1 MILICSLAIFGAVS
15 AAYNRD
21 AHTELLSNRRLAA
34 GRMVQLATD
43 SDKACQKSVEQ
54 FVQTASRSIYTHDV
68 SAQASLESVTRSF
81 DVLALYPDYPE
92 SGVNHQCRVL
102 SGYKGCSQEVL
113 TKHMSGYH
121 VFRCPP
127 GQANKM
133 MLLNA
138 HGLPLG
144 DEDDSDRSFAACL
157 TNHEVDEIMKAAA
170 VYAEGVK
177 RKGKAKMADVDEEP
191 AAEIV
196 GRDFGYRCTDLVI
209 RSEPQ
214 PGRGGWP
221 LVPEVQPK
229 SICYVYQF

>member
-1 MILICSLAIFGAVS
+1 MLLIVAGCLLALRTVS
-15 AAYNRD
+15 SAYNRD
-21 AHTELLSNRRLAA
+21 AHTKLLSNRRLSA

-54 FVQTASRSIYTHDV
+54 FVQTASREICTHDV
-68 SAQASLESVTRSF
+68 SAQTSIESVTRSF

-102 SGYKGCSQEVL
+102 SDYKGCSQDVL

-127 GQANKM
+127 GQASKM

-138 HGLPLG
+138 HGLPLT
-144 DEDDSDRSFAACL
+144 DADDSDRSFAACL
-157 TNHEVDEIMKAAA
+157 TKHEVDEIMKAAA

-214 PGRGGWP
+214 HGRGG
-221 LVPEVQPK
+221 
-229 SICYVYQF
+229 